1 MYFSTLS
8 LATNSGQIRGQTKK
22 VSSRSEMITEGW
34 TGPGRALW
42 AFILHV
48 CRTEYI
54 LDWNFAGK
62 GAMDRHRMQLG
73 SAVKSRGGVIQNG

>member
-1 MYFSTLS
+1 MTTLVR
-8 LATNSGQIRGQTKK
+8 LKYWHWGQTKK

-34 TGPGRALW
+34 TGPERALW

-62 GAMDRHRMQLG
+62 GAIVVYRNY
-73 SAVKSRGGVIQNG
+73 SAKFRAVSCCSITY